1 MRENMIKKRIF
12 CILSILSILA
22 LLFTGCKKKSKKI
35 EVSSYVNAPYVTY
48 HEDGSIDPLY
58 INYNGSVAK
67 LSDVDKEPSAQIKI
81 KPEIKGSWKWSS
93 DCNLVFTPVQNWEL
107 GTKYTVT
114 LPQEIFSDSVKVNN
128 EETFETEDF
137 HVSLDNMEF
146 YINPEDPA
154 EKRVTAQITASH
166 PIDKE
171 NFNSHIS
178 LTLELK
184 KDNSKTITN
193 QSYKFNV
200 SYNSNA
206 TEAYI
211 VSDVIPIPPK
221 TSEMKI
227 TVSKGIKTILNG
239 TSKQELTDYTTVPG
253 MSDFVCFKDTYISLV
268 KNDQQNYDQI
278 VTITTKGKVTQEELQ
293 KHITIYELP
302 KDRPEMQG
310 YDAEENAYWSTQMC
324 TGENLKKSKKLNFE
338 FIPNEE
344 NACDVNS
351 LKIKATENR
360 YIYIYISSDVNFFG
374 GYRYLFDY
382 NTVLQVPSYPEEL
395 GILSEGAI
403 LSLSGSK
410 KIAMFSR
417 GINKVE
423 YELARIMPKD
433 INHLIS
439 MSNGSMRHFD
449 WSTYNFTEN
458 NISEKQTYRYSI
470 PDYSR
475 EYISYFSY
483 DFTSDLKPDPSKNL
497 KNGLFLFS
505 VGKLDENNNRSLI
518 DKRFILVTDLGI
530 IVKKNSD
537 NTKDV
542 FVQSLSTGNPVSNAK
557 IDIIGLNGNS
567 VLSTSTD
574 SHGHA
579 ELPKLPYTTDEH
591 RPIAYV
597 VKTSND
603 LSFMPYSGSSTYLD
617 YSNFDVGGEYT
628 STDLSKIKSY
638 LFCDRGIY
646 RPGDSVNLGIISK
659 AGDWNINLK
668 GIPLECEVKDSK
680 SSVIFT
686 KRFALDQSGLNEITF
701 DTQDYSPTGEYT
713 VNLYLIKEYS
723 DHTEREYLDSTKI
736 KVEEFLPDTLNLTTG
751 FDPIP
756 QAGWINP
763 GELKGT
769 VSLKNLFGTPACGNE
784 VKAQL
789 TLTPGFPYLRKYS
802 DYHFSD
808 PYSNTKSYDEFLGT
822 QETDENGETF
832 FEIDTKKF
840 EKATYRLSFYV
851 EAYEKGSGR
860 NVSKE
865 AGLYVSPLK
874 YLIGY
879 KADGSLN
886 YINKDSVRKLSFI
899 GIDQNLNKIKLDDIN
914 LTIEEIKYVSTLVRQ
929 PNGLFKY
936 QSVKKPYL
944 YKSEKISVGAE
955 GTDYIVPSDKPGE
968 YRITL
973 TNAEGLIFNKINY
986 SIIGNEN
993 ITRSLTRTAEL
1004 ELTLEKSDLSAN
1016 SDAKLFIKAPYT
1028 GYGLITV
1035 ERDKVY
1041 SYKWFKMDTL
1051 SSVQTIKIPSNLEGN
1066 GYVNVM
1072 FTRNLSSEEI
1082 FMSPFCYGAVPFF
1095 IDKESR
1101 TNKIKIDIPDEIK
1114 SGNDLNIN
1122 YTASREGKIIVYAV
1136 DEGILQVGHY
1146 SLPDPLAYF
1155 FRKRA
1160 LQVGTSQILDLLLPE
1175 FNVLKTLTAMGGGGD
1190 MDALSKNLNPF
1201 KRKQN
1206 KPVVFWSGI
1215 IDCGPETKSV
1225 SYHIPDYF
1233 NGTLRVMA
1241 VAVSNDSIGTAQ
1253 ETTVASNTFVITP
1266 NTPLAAAPGDEFD
1279 VSVTVTNKHKN
1290 SGANNKVTVSCKPS
1304 ANLELVNYKAET
1316 FAIDEGKD
1324 VTINY
1329 RVKAK
1334 NILGNAELLFTAKD
1348 ASESSTLSATMS
1360 IRPSM
1365 PYQIWIT
1372 NGNSTKKQEIV
1383 NVKRSL
1389 YDEYATREVSVS
1401 NVPAAFLDNL
1411 EFFLEK
1417 FPHGCS
1423 EQITSQ
1429 TYPYLYEDFVKAG
1442 GKTHK
1447 DAEEAVR
1454 RTIGILQSR
1463 LKPNGH
1469 VGYWTSASTNDN
1481 FITCYV
1487 AEFLTEAKAQ
1497 GFYVPDSLFDKVIDR
1512 VSSIASGY
1520 ESDAYNIYIRSY
1532 AIYILTKTGI
1542 VTTSYIEKLD
1552 SYINNGT
1559 YDASGYEGLYL
1570 AATYAMLK
1578 QDNKANKILAKIK
1591 FEKTFDSSWI
1601 YHNRLHYIA
1610 TYIEVISRYFP
1621 KRISDIKSN
1630 EINLLCD
1637 SLEMNYYTTL
1647 STSALIRAFE
1657 SFAYID
1663 KTEIFKV
1670 FETKAKTDTL
1680 INMQGDAVLKGNYS
1694 KNADSIKFTSTREMP
1709 MYYSTLTAGFE
1720 TSIPE
1725 KPIAQGLEV
1734 YREFEDEKGNKLNKV
1749 KLGDDVYVKISFRC
1763 PKGQIYNI
1771 AFIDLQPAGLEA
1783 DIDSARNP
1791 DSNFTPDYVDIRED
1805 RIVIYATATDE
1816 ARTFRYKA
1824 KAINTGT
1831 YIVPPMFAESMYNKD
1846 IRAITPH
1853 APITIEKN
1861 NIK

>member
-1 MRENMIKKRIF
+1 MNKKRLF

-22 LLFTGCKKKSKKI
+22 LSVTGCKKKSSKI
-35 EVSSYVNAPYVTY
+35 EISSYVYSPDISY
-48 HEDGSIDPLY
+48 HEDGRIDPLS
-58 INYNGSVAK
+58 ITFSGSAAK
-67 LSDVDKEPSAQIKI
+67 LSDVDKEPSAEIKI

-93 DCNLVFTPVQNWEL
+93 DSALVFTPVQNWEL
-107 GTKYTVT
+107 GTKYTIT
-114 LPQEIFSDSVKVNN
+114 LPEEIFSENVKVKT
-128 EETFETEDF
+128 EQTFETAEF
-137 HVSLDNMEF
+137 SVNLNNSEF
-146 YINPEDPA
+146 YINPENPL
-154 EKRVTAQITASH
+154 EKRVTACVSASH

-171 NFNSHIS
+171 DFNKHVS

-184 KDNSKTITN
+184 QGNTKITTTD
-193 QSYKFNV
+193 QPYKFNV
-200 SYNSNA
+200 SYNASA

-211 VSDVIPIPPK
+211 VSDIIPIPPR
-221 TSEMKI
+221 TSTMRIEI
-227 TVSKGIKTILNG
+227 SKGVKTILG
-239 TSKQELTDYTTVPG
+239 GASKKVLTSYATIPG
-253 MSDFVCFKDTYISLV
+253 MNDFVDIRETEITIV
-268 KNDQQNYDQI
+268 KNEQQNYDQI
-278 VTITTKGKVTQEELQ
+278 VTIFTKGKVTQEELK
-293 KHITIYELP
+293 KHINIYQLP
-302 KDRPEMQG
+302 KDRPAMEG
-310 YDAEENAYWSTQMC
+310 YEAEENAWWSTVMC
-324 TGENLKKSKKLNFE
+324 TQAILNQSKKLNFE

-344 NACDVNS
+344 NASEVNS
-351 LKIKATENR
+351 LKIKGDENR
-360 YIYIYISSDVNFFG
+360 YIYFQITKNVEFFG
-374 GYRYLFDY
+374 GYRYVDSY
-382 NTVLQVPSYPEEL
+382 SNTLQIPSYPEEL
-395 GILSEGAI
+395 GILSDGAI

-410 KIAMFSR
+410 KIAMYSR
-417 GINKVE
+417 GIKNVE

-439 MSNGSMRHFD
+439 MSNGSMRNFD
-449 WSTYNFTEN
+449 WNTYNFTEN
-458 NISEKQTYRYSI
+458 NISEKQKYKYSI
-470 PDYSR
+470 SDFSR

-483 DFTSDLKPDPSKNL
+483 DFTNDLKPDPAKNL

-505 VGKLDENNNRSLI
+505 VGKLDENNHRSMI

-530 IVKKNSD
+530 IVKNNSN
-537 NTKDV
+537 NTRDI
-542 FVQSLSTGNPVSNAK
+542 FVQSLSSGNPVSNAQ
-557 IDIIGLNGNS
+557 IDVIGLNGNS
-567 VLSTSTD
+567 ILSTSTD
-574 SHGHA
+574 SRGHA
-579 ELPKLPYTTDEH
+579 ELPYIPYTNDEH
-591 RPIAYV
+591 RPIAFV

-603 LSFMPYSGSSTYLD
+603 LSFMPYSTGGRSLD

-628 STDLSKIKSY
+628 SNDPSKIKSF

-646 RPGDSVNLGIISK
+646 RPGDTVNLGVISK

-668 GIPLECEVKDSK
+668 GTPLECDVKDSK
-680 SSVIFT
+680 SNVIFT
-686 KRFALDQSGLNEITF
+686 KRFAIDQSGFNEITF
-701 DTQDYSPTGEYT
+701 ATHDYSPTGEYS
-713 VNLYLIKEYS
+713 VNLYLLKEYS
-723 DHTEREYLDSTKI
+723 DHTDRIYLDSTRI

-756 QAGWINP
+756 NTGWINP

-769 VSLKNLFGTPACGNE
+769 VSLKNLFGTPAAGNE

-789 TLTPGFPYLRKYS
+789 TLNPGFPYLRKYS
-802 DYHFSD
+802 DYRFSD
-808 PYSNTKSYDEFLGT
+808 PFTNTKSYDEYLGS
-822 QETDENGETF
+822 QETDENGETSF
-832 FEIDTKKF
+832 AIDTKKF
-840 EKATYRLSFYV
+840 EKANYRLSFYV
-851 EAYEKGSGR
+851 EAFEKGSGR

-865 AGLYVSPLK
+865 TSLYVSPLK

-879 KADGSLN
+879 KADGSLS
-886 YINKDSVRKLSFI
+886 YINKDSKRKLSFI
-899 GIDQNLNKIKLDDIN
+899 GINQDLNKIKVDDIN

-944 YKSEKISVGAE
+944 YKAEKISIGAD
-955 GTDYIVPSDKPGE
+955 GMDYFVPTDKPGE
-968 YRITL
+968 YRVTL
-973 TNAEGLIFNKINY
+973 TNAEGLVFNKINY
-986 SIIGNEN
+986 SIVGNEN

-1004 ELTLEKSDLSAN
+1004 ELTLEKSDLSAG
-1016 SDAKLFIKAPYT
+1016 STAKLFIKAPYT
-1028 GYGLITV
+1028 GAGLITI

-1041 SYKWFKMDTL
+1041 TYKWFKMDSL
-1051 SSVQTIKIPSNLEGN
+1051 SSVQTIDVPSNLEGN
-1066 GYVNVM
+1066 GYINVM
-1072 FTRNLSSEEI
+1072 FTRDLSSDEI
-1082 FMSPFCYGAVPFF
+1082 FMSPFCYGAIPFS
-1095 IDKESR
+1095 IDKESK

-1114 SGNDLNIN
+1114 SGTDLNIN
-1122 YTASREGKIIVYAV
+1122 YSASKSGKIVVYAV

-1146 SLPDPLAYF
+1146 SLPDPIGYF
-1155 FRKRA
+1155 FKKRA

-1190 MDALSKNLNPF
+1190 MEALSKNLNPF

-1215 IDCGPETKSV
+1215 IDCGPETRTV

-1241 VAVSNDSIGTAQ
+1241 VAVSSDTIGTAQ

-1266 NTPLAAAPGDEFD
+1266 NTPLATAPGDEFD

-1316 FAIDEGKD
+1316 FTIAEGKD

-1334 NILGNAELLFTAKD
+1334 NMLGNAELTFTAKD
-1348 ASESSTLSATMS
+1348 ATEESTLSATMS

-1372 NGNSTKKQEIV
+1372 NGTSNKKQEVV

-1389 YDEYATREVSVS
+1389 YDEYATREAAVS
-1401 NVPAAFLDNL
+1401 NIPTAFLDNL

-1429 TYPYLYEDFVKAG
+1429 TYPYLYEDFVKAS
-1442 GKTHK
+1442 GKTHQ
-1447 DAEEAVR
+1447 DAEEMVR
-1454 RTIGILQSR
+1454 NTIGILQSR
-1463 LKPNGH
+1463 LKTNGH
-1469 VGYWTSASTNDN
+1469 VGYWTSASEDSN

-1520 ESDAYNIYIRSY
+1520 ESNAYNIYLRSY
-1532 AIYILTKTGI
+1532 AIYILTKSGI

-1552 SYINNGT
+1552 SYLNNGDYT
-1559 YDASGYEGLYL
+1559 TLDYEGLYL
-1570 AATYAMLK
+1570 AASYAMLK
-1578 QDNKANKILAKIK
+1578 QDAKAEKILSKINASKK
-1591 FEKTFDSSWI
+1591 FDTSWI
-1601 YHNRLHYIA
+1601 YHNELHYIA
-1610 TYIEVISRYFP
+1610 TYIELVSKYFP
-1621 KRISDIKSN
+1621 KHVKDIKAKHV
-1630 EINLLCD
+1630 ELLCNK
-1637 SLEMNYYTTL
+1637 LEMRYYTTV
-1647 STSALIRAFE
+1647 STCAVIRAFE
-1657 SFAYID
+1657 AYAYAD
-1663 KTEIFKV
+1663 KSELFKI
-1670 FETKAKTDTL
+1670 FETVGKTDKELELT
-1680 INMQGDAVLKGNYS
+1680 GDVALKTNYS

-1720 TSIPE
+1720 TAIPE
-1725 KPIAQGLEV
+1725 KAIANGLEV
-1734 YREFEDEKGNKLNKV
+1734 YREFEDQKGNKLNKI

-1763 PKGQIYNI
+1763 PKGQIHNI

-1791 DSNFTPDYVDIRED
+1791 ETNFTPDYVDIRED
-1805 RIVIYATATDE
+1805 RIVIYASATDD

-1853 APITIEKN
+1853 APITIEKTN
-1861 NIK
+1861 KK